1 MATITLSLS
10 RKSDKATRNNEVLI
24 EFWHG
29 RAIHQRA
36 KTNLY
41 VHPDYWNSEQQT
53 IVIPNWRLLTKEKKQ
68 IKDDLIQKKTRLN
81 EICELVQNSF
91 QSVDKSNIAKDWLK
105 SLIYDFN
112 FPKEVVEDSI
122 ADKESFFD
130 AFEKY
135 VTICKFSDGR
145 KRKMRCVIRTL
156 QRFELYTGIE
166 LEFDTITDDTLR
178 EIEEFYFDEPAI
190 CQNECYTDILK
201 AVPESRTPQPRGGN
215 TLNAFMKLL
224 KAFINWA
231 IKNEY
236 TTNYPFKKYTIPGS
250 VYGTPIFINKD
261 ELERLY
267 HFDFSNHPKLARQR
281 DIFVFHCMIGCRISD
296 LWAMTNSN
304 IVDGILEY
312 IPSKTMRER
321 GDTIRV
327 PLNEI
332 AREILERYKDE
343 NRNSLLPFISQQHYN
358 NYIKTI
364 LQKAGID
371 RIVTKINPITQKEEQ
386 RPIYEVA
393 SSHMARRTFIGN
405 LYNKVKDPNIIGKF
419 TGHTEGSKA
428 FCRYRDIDIDMGKDL
443 VKLLDF

>member
-10 RKSDKATRNNEVLI
+10 RKSDKATLNHEVLI

-29 RAIHQRA
+29 RSIHQRA
-36 KTNLY
+36 KSN
-41 VHPDYWNSEQQT
+41 VFIHPDYWNDEQKT
-53 IVIPNWRLLTKEKKQ
+53 IVIPNWRLLTEDKKQ
-68 IKDDLIQKKTRLN
+68 IKEDLLQKKSRLN
-81 EICELVQNSF
+81 EICELVQKSF
-91 QSVDKSNIAKDWLK
+91 QSLDKSNVAKDWLK
-105 SLIYDFN
+105 SLILDFN
-112 FPKEVVEDSI
+112 FPKVVVEDSI

-130 AFEKY
+130 AFTKY
-135 VTICKFSDGR
+135 ITISKFSDVR

-166 LEFDTITDDTLR
+166 LQFDTITDDTLR

-190 CQNECYTDILK
+190 CKNEYYDDILK

-215 TLNAFMKLL
+215 ALNAFMKCLR
-224 KAFINWA
+224 AFINWA

-236 TTNYPFKKYTIPGS
+236 TTNYPFKKYTIHGC
-250 VYGTPIFINKD
+250 VYGTPIFINKE
-261 ELERLY
+261 ELEKLY
-267 HFDFSNHPKLARQR
+267 HFDFGNHPTLARQR
-281 DIFVFHCMIGCRISD
+281 DIFVFQCMIGCRVSD

-312 IPSKTMRER
+312 IPSKTKKER
-321 GDTIRV
+321 GETIRV

-343 NRNSLLPFISQQHYN
+343 NENRLLPFISQQHYN

-364 LQKAGID
+364 LQMAGID

-419 TGHTEGSKA
+419 TGHSEGSRA